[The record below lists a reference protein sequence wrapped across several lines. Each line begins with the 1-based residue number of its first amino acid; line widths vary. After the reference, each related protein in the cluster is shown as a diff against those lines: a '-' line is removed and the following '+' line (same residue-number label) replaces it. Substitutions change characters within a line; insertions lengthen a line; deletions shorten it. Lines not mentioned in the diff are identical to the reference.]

1 MRNKKIL
8 IVDDDPDVLQGM
20 HVRLKA
26 NHYDICLAGDTF
38 SGVAEAR
45 RSTPDL
51 ILLDLGLPAGGGF
64 LVMER
69 LRMIPALAV
78 IPIIVVSA
86 RDGLGNQ
93 KRALDAGAKA
103 FLQKPVDD
111 AELLAVVRQALGE
124 SVRKDAPTFYDLGKI

>member
-8 IVDDDPDVLQGM
+8 IVDDDPDVRQGM
-20 HVRLKA
+20 HVRLKDQ
-26 NHYDICLAGDTF
+26 YDICLAVDAF

-45 RSTPDL
+45 RSEPDL

-64 LVMER
+64 MVMER
-69 LRMIPALAV
+69 LKMIPSLAI

-86 RDGLGNQ
+86 RDRLGNQ
-93 KRALDAGAKA
+93 KRAMDAGAKA

-111 AELLAVVRQALGE
+111 NQLLAVIRQTLGQPAGA
-124 SVRKDAPTFYDLGKI
+124 KQPTLQDQGAVV